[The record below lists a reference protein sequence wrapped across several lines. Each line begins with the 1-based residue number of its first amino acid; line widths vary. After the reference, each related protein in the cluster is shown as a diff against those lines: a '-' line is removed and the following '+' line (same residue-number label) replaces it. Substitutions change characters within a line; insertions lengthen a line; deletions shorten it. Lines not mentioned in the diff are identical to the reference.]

1 MKPLL
6 YVDGYNFIGAWPEAN
21 KENWSLDECRDRLIL
36 LLEDYAGYTGQEVWV
51 VFDGYRTERPLRTV
65 EPRKELTVVYTRHG
79 ETADHYIE
87 RMCQDL
93 PKYREARVATS
104 DSIEQTLI
112 LGRGATRLSAR
123 EFWREVRQERD
134 HGRGKFLSQNGRKQP
149 GHSGSGSLRSALS
162 EEQFRMLDELRR
174 QK

>member
-6 YVDGYNFIGAWPEAN
+6 YVDGYNIIGAWPEAAR
-21 KENWSLDECRDRLIL
+21 ENWPLDECRDRLIL

-51 VFDGYRTERPLRTV
+51 VFDGYRTERPQRTV
-65 EPRKELTVVYTRHG
+65 EPRRELTVVYTRHG

-87 RMCQDL
+87 RMCQLL

-134 HGRGKFLSQNGRKQP
+134 QGRGRYTAQNRSRPQSG
-149 GHSGSGSLRSALS
+149 GSGSLRSALS
-162 EEQFRMLDELRR
+162 AEQFRLLDELRR

>member
-1 MKPLL
+1 M
-6 YVDGYNFIGAWPEAN
+6 
-21 KENWSLDECRDRLIL
+21 
-36 LLEDYAGYTGQEVWV
+36 
-51 VFDGYRTERPLRTV
+51 
-65 EPRKELTVVYTRHG
+65 
-79 ETADHYIE
+79 
-87 RMCQDL
+87 L

-123 EFWREVRQERD
+123 EFWREVRQEREQN
-134 HGRGKFLSQNGRKQP
+134 RGKFVTHTNKKQP
-149 GHSGSGSLRSALS
+149 GQTGSGSLRNALS